1 MDVISAIGPAST
13 LLPGDEIDGYRP
25 INRNGEVTQNAFID
39 GELWN
44 EIAHG
49 SKESTP
55 VKYEPM
61 TESKTQFHEWAS
73 VIPGQ
78 VCVTKKDRHT
88 RYRSHIT
95 AETAVP
101 VLACAAMLDDTDNNE
116 YQFAGICRSKSIRE
130 YDEVANGPT
139 KDEYFTLA
147 IGGPFTCLNNSNG
160 PIQVGDAVEWTFWDD
175 ENSWNPSWKGLP
187 ANKRQ
192 KAGPRKIIIRKATST
207 YGRVFGRALSYARR
221 GEPIDI
227 LIGTPSM

>member
-25 INRNGEVTQNAFID
+25 INRNGEVTQNAFVD

-44 EIAHG
+44 EITNPIELPP
-49 SKESTP
+49 KID
-55 VKYEPM
+55 KL

-73 VIPGQ
+73 ATPGL
-78 VCVTKKDRHT
+78 VCVTKKNRHT
-88 RYRSHIT
+88 RYRSHIA

-101 VLACAAMLDDTDNNE
+101 VLVCAAMLDDTCNNE

-130 YDEVANGPT
+130 YDEVANGVK

-175 ENSWNPSWKGLP
+175 ENTWNPSWASK
-187 ANKRQ
+187 NKRQ
-192 KAGPRKIIIRKATST
+192 KAGPRRIIIRKATSSHA
-207 YGRVFGRALSYARR
+207 RVFGRALSYAKR
-221 GEPIDI
+221 GEPMDI